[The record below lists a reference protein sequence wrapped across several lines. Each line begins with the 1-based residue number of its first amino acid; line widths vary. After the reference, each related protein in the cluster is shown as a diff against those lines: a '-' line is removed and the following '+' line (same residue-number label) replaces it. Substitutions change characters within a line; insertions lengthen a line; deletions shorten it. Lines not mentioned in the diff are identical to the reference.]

1 MNRFK
6 KILKRLLLIALIL
19 LAGVGVGLSGGVP
32 IPNIGKRRDKSEINK
47 ESVESEATI
56 TTKASAELRG

>member
-19 LAGVGVGLSGGVP
+19 LAGVGVGLSGGAP

>member
-47 ESVESEATI
+47 ESIESEATI

>member
-6 KILKRLLLIALIL
+6 QLLRRLLFIALIL
-19 LAGVGVGLSGGVP
+19 LAGLGVGLSGGIP

-47 ESVESEATI
+47 ASVEAETAT
-56 TTKASAELRG
+56 KKVAAELRG